1 MCSGTCELCSGSCEV
16 SIVCREQYRG
26 NCVNCVLSVMSCEV
40 GVVNC
45 VVRVVN
51 GGVGVLNCGVGVVNC
66 AVHKDYHQQHFSNI
80 PWVLGDCDDAQIDK
94 GPRLLTISY

>member
-1 MCSGTCELCSGSCEV
+1 M
-16 SIVCREQYRG
+16 
-26 NCVNCVLSVMSCEV
+26 NCVLSVMSCEV
-40 GVVNC
+40 GVGNCLVAVVNC
-45 VVRVVN
+45 TVRVVN
-51 GGVGVLNCGVGVVNC
+51 GGVGVLNCAVGVVNC

>member
-1 MCSGTCELCSGSCEV
+1 M
-16 SIVCREQYRG
+16 R
-26 NCVNCVLSVMSCEV
+26 
-40 GVVNC
+40 VVNC
-45 VVRVVN
+45 AMGVIN
-51 GGVGVLNCGVGVVNC
+51 CTVGVNCLVGVVNC